1 MKTTKVKSCSS
12 CIDNLAKK
20 KECINKIKQIQL
32 MTERYTLFIQVSKIF
47 EIKKEDI
54 TINLY
59 TLKINFY

>member
-1 MKTTKVKSCSS
+1 
-12 CIDNLAKK
+12 
-20 KECINKIKQIQL
+20 
-32 MTERYTLFIQVSKIF
+32 MTERYTLFKQVSKIF